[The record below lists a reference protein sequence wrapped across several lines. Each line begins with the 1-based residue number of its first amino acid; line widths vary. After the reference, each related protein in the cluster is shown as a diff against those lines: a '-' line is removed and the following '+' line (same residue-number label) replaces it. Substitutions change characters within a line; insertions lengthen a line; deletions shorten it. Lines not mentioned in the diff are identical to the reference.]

1 MDPPELVETLE
12 RYGLS
17 PYQAAAYVTVVE
29 RGTMAAQEVADASS
43 VPQPRVYDILRDL
56 ESKGFVTTF
65 EQDKLYVQA
74 VDPEEALD
82 SVRERAAELEAAADE
97 ITDRWQR
104 PAVKEHT
111 VSLVQRGQTV
121 FEKARE
127 SLAHATDSVK
137 VVCKTDQLD
146 ALWPTLAAA
155 HDRDVFV
162 DVSLY
167 DVADDESLAEYDFAE
182 ICTHARVLR
191 RPLRSDPFGA
201 LVDRER
207 AWYSWYLGSDDEYG
221 IYIDDSAHEN
231 MVWNYVLGLQQA
243 ATDCYVA
250 TPYEPPLRFGA
261 LRDCLHVVESLV
273 REGRTL
279 TAEIEGTWVES
290 GRQCELSGTVETID
304 YPGFE
309 EGESALPLHMFTVAN
324 LTLDTGKETHVVGGF
339 DALVEDVEATRVV
352 ITGIE

>member
-1 MDPPELVETLE
+1 MDAPELVETLE

-56 ESKGFVTTF
+56 ESEGFVTTF

-74 VDPEEALD
+74 LDPERALD
-82 SVRERAAELEAAADE
+82 SVRERAAALEAAADE
-97 ITDRWQR
+97 ITDRWQQ

-127 SLAHATDSVK
+127 GLAHATDSVK
-137 VVCKTDQLD
+137 LVCKTDHLD

-155 HDRDVFV
+155 HERDVFV
-162 DVSLY
+162 EVSLY
-167 DVADDESLAEYDFAE
+167 DVGDESLEEYDFAE
-182 ICTHARVLR
+182 ICTHACALG
-191 RPLRSDPFGA
+191 RPLRTDPFGA

-207 AWYSWYLGSDDEYG
+207 AWYSWYPDTDDEYG

-231 MVWNYVLGLQQA
+231 MVWNYVLGLQEA
-243 ATDCYVA
+243 ATDRYAA

-261 LRDCLHVVESLV
+261 LRDCLHVVEPLV

-279 TAEIEGTWVES
+279 TAEIAGTWVET
-290 GRQCELSGTVETID
+290 GRQCELSGTIETID

-309 EGESALPLHMFTVAN
+309 DGESAMPLHMFSVAN
-324 LTLDTGKETHVVGGF
+324 LTLDAGEETHVVGGF

-352 ITGIE
+352 ITDIE